1 MATNQPKLKKKIEA
15 SIITLGNGQ
24 VGKTSLIIRFIENS
38 FTFNYLTTIG
48 IDSKFKNVKVLDDE
62 TIRVQLTDTA
72 GQEKFSSLSYN
83 YIKNSEGIIFVYDIT
98 NEESFKGISD
108 WITKVD
114 ETVNITRPS
123 ILVGNKS
130 DLEEKRIIS
139 TEEGRAFANQKG
151 MHFFETSCQTGV
163 NVGKAFMDLVQQ
175 IYEKK
180 KSSGKTDD
188 ENIRINKK
196 NLKKIKRK
204 NVAEL

>member
-1 MATNQPKLKKKIEA
+1 METNPQKIIKKLDAKIM
-15 SIITLGNGQ
+15 TLGNGH
-24 VGKTSLIIRFIENS
+24 VGKTSLIFRFTDNS
-38 FTFNYLTTIG
+38 FTLNYLTTIG
-48 IDSKFKNVKVLDDE
+48 IDSKFKTVEVSDDE

-130 DLEEKRIIS
+130 DLEEKRKVS
-139 TEEGRAFANQKG
+139 KEEGEKFAKEQG
-151 MHFFETSCQTGV
+151 MHFFETSCQTGD
-163 NVGKAFMDLVQQ
+163 NVENAFMDLVQQ

-180 KSSGKTDD
+180 KSIIQSENE
-188 ENIRINKK
+188 ENIKINTKNSKK
-196 NLKKIKRK
+196 KKCC
-204 NVAEL
+204 

>member
-48 IDSKFKNVKVLDDE
+48 IDSKFKNVKVLDGE
-62 TIRVQLTDTA
+62 TVKVQITDTA
-72 GQEKFSSLSYN
+72 GQERFSSLSYN
-83 YIKNSEGIIFVYDIT
+83 FIKKAEGIVFVYDIT
-98 NEESFKGISD
+98 NEESFKEVSN
-108 WITKVD
+108 WITKAD
-114 ETVNITRPS
+114 EAGSSSRPT

-163 NVGKAFMDLVQQ
+163 NVGNAFMDLVQQ

-196 NLKKIKRK
+196 NLKKNKEK
-204 NVAEL
+204 KCC